1 MKEEQILQLFMQVLS
16 DANRLK
22 IVRFIADEE
31 KSVSE
36 IVENMRLSQPLVSHH
51 LRALRDQNILVTRR
65 QGPFIFY
72 SLSDTRLL
80 DALSLLLELA
90 CP

>member
-1 MKEEQILQLFMQVLS
+1 MPLQIFMQVLS

-31 KSVSE
+31 KSVSQ
-36 IVENMRLSQPLVSHH
+36 IVEHMGLSQPLVSHH
-51 LRALRDQNILVTRR
+51 LKALREQMILETRR

-80 DALSLLLELA
+80 KALSLLLELA
-90 CP
+90 CPQ